1 MRHYFPLASA
11 FSPVA
16 VDLVGCGGTGSAL
29 AGRLVFLNQTLL
41 ALGHPGIS
49 VTVYDPDHVTEANV
63 GRQLFYR
70 EDIGHPKAT
79 ILITRINQCT
89 GFSWAAE
96 PRRYP
101 PSRDREA
108 ALVITAV
115 DTGKARVTIGNA
127 LRVSGRDCIYWLDCG
142 NSQQNGQVILGTSRA
157 VNQPER
163 EDTIDRLPTVLDL
176 YPEIGDPEGEKESGP
191 SCSLAEAIEQQ
202 DLYINQFVALEA
214 SQLLWS
220 AFRRGY
226 IDYSVAYVSLQPRN
240 TRVLP
245 IDPNVWKRFGYRIG
259 PKRPKRMK
267 NESTRK

>member
-11 FSPVA
+11 HSPVA
-16 VDLVGCGGTGSAL
+16 VHLVGCGGTGSAL

-49 VTVYDPDHVTEANV
+49 VTVYDPDHVTDANV

-79 ILITRINQCT
+79 ILVTRINQCT

-96 PRRYP
+96 PRWYP
-101 PSRDREA
+101 SGRDREA

-115 DTGKARVTIGNA
+115 DTGKARVTIRNA
-127 LRVSGRDCIYWLDCG
+127 LRVSGRDCTYWLDCG
-142 NSQQNGQVILGTSRA
+142 NSQQNGQVILGTSGA
-157 VNQPER
+157 ITQPKR
-163 EDTIDRLPTVLDL
+163 KDVIDRLPTVLDL
-176 YPEIGDPEGEKESGP
+176 YPEIADPKREKDQGP

-214 SQLLWS
+214 SQLLWF

-226 IDYSVAYVSLQPRN
+226 IDYSVAYVSLTPRN

-245 IDPNVWKRFGYRIG
+245 IDPEVWKRFGYRIE
-259 PKRPKRMK
+259 P
-267 NESTRK
+267 RKAKKGKSGRGK